1 MTTRKNLGMGLDAL
15 LTSVDGRSTQKRQTS
30 TLEQARNWF
39 DQALRE
45 EDGGNVFEA
54 YHLYRRVIEV
64 LEGNGK
70 HDMPSRKLVS
80 RALNNAAVILAE
92 HEMTETARHFL
103 KRALE
108 VNPENTTARDNLELI

>member
-15 LTSVDGRSTQKRQTS
+15 LTSVEGGSTRKRQTS
-30 TLEQARNWF
+30 TVEQARTWF

-54 YHLYRRVIEV
+54 YHLYRRVIEA
-64 LEGNGK
+64 LEPSGEP
-70 HDMPSRKLVS
+70 DMSLRTLAS

-92 HEMTETARHFL
+92 YEMAETARGFL